1 MSKFEIVQS
10 NKQDFEIDRI
20 RSIRKNIIDKEVR
33 LEKHKY
39 LTYQSLKL

>member
-10 NKQDFEIDRI
+10 NKQRFEIDKI
-20 RSIRKNIIDKEVR
+20 KEIRKNIIEKEVK

-39 LTYQSLKL
+39 ITYQSLKF